1 MATLRNE
8 AGEEITADL
17 WTTCFTARE
26 LSLVARAAGLEVSSV
41 SGVTPG
47 DYGIRPVTLDRPEL
61 LLLARVP
68 RGPLA

>member
-1 MATLRNE
+1 M
-8 AGEEITADL
+8 GEQTTADL

-26 LSLVARAAGLEVSSV
+26 LRLVAQAAGLEVTSV

-68 RGPLA
+68 TAR